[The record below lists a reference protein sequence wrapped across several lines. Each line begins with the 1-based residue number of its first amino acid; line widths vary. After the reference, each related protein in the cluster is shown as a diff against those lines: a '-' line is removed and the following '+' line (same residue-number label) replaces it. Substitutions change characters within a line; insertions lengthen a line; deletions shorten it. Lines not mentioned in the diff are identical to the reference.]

1 MAIRATGFKPRGP
14 QGSRL
19 ALSCRGF
26 LANLSDNPRKA
37 PEVSQRHQTRTIAM
51 IDQQIEI
58 PTREGRTTT
67 FISHPERGGPFPV
80 VIFYMDAP
88 AIREELRDMAR
99 RLATSGYY
107 VMLPNMYYRSGVMEL
122 GPIPPDPDAP
132 ERKRMFGFMNS
143 INIPL
148 VMEDTTALLA
158 FADKQP
164 AANAKIVGTVGYC
177 MSGRYAVNAA
187 THFPDRVKA
196 AASIYGTH
204 LATDQPDSP
213 HLAGQKTKA
222 ELYFGC
228 AETDI
233 YAPMETVEKIKQS
246 MKDDGAN
253 AEVEI
258 YPGTHHGFAFP
269 KRPVYDRDA
278 AERHWERLLALYRR
292 NLSS

>member
-1 MAIRATGFKPRGP
+1 
-14 QGSRL
+14 
-19 ALSCRGF
+19 
-26 LANLSDNPRKA
+26 
-37 PEVSQRHQTRTIAM
+37 M
-51 IDQQIEI
+51 IDQQIDI
-58 PTREGRTTT
+58 PTKDGHTTT
-67 FISHPERGGPFPV
+67 FISHPERDGPHPV
-80 VIFYMDAP
+80 ILFYMDAP
-88 AIREELRDMAR
+88 GIREELRDMAR

-107 VMLPNMYYRSGVMEL
+107 VMLPNLYYRLDVMEL
-122 GPIPPDPDAP
+122 GPLPADPEAP

-158 FADKQP
+158 YADGQS
-164 AANAKIVGTVGYC
+164 AARTDIVGAVGYC
-177 MSGRYAVNAA
+177 MSGRYAINAA
-187 THFPDRVKA
+187 THFPGRIKA
-196 AASIYGTH
+196 AASIYGTR

-213 HLAGQKTKA
+213 HLAASKTRA

-233 YAPMETVEKIKQS
+233 YAPTEIIEKVKAS
-246 MKDDGAN
+246 MKDAH
-253 AEVEI
+253 AEVEM

-292 NLSS
+292 NLST